1 MNEFLLFAFIIIY
14 LAIRHGAP
22 TDAPSD
28 QQSSASEQSSN
39 FDGKQ

>member
-1 MNEFLLFAFIIIY
+1 MNEFLLFAFIVIY

-22 TDAPSD
+22 SD
-28 QQSSASEQSSN
+28 GTGNHETAAGEDSSN